1 MSEYIIPQEMNQS
14 DRIGS
19 FTFPQAGIM
28 GAGILLVLFM
38 FAMVPMIL
46 AVLCAPFIAISTVYL
61 MYKKKFNIPIYEFFF
76 VYITYRSTPK
86 LYVYRTNNLKDEY
99 DDLEQIDF
107 IVDDEED
114 SNQEVT

>member
-19 FTFPQAGIM
+19 FTFPQAGVM
-28 GAGILLVLFM
+28 GAGILLILFM
-38 FAMVPMIL
+38 FAMTPMFL
-46 AVLCAPFIAISTVYL
+46 ALISAPFIAFATVYL
-61 MYKKKFNIPIYEFFF
+61 MYKKKYNIPIYEFFF

-99 DDLEQIDF
+99 DDLEQINF
-107 IVDDEED
+107 IVDDEEEE
-114 SNQEVT
+114 NQEVT